1 LATASLDFPTIPN
14 APVMSVKT
22 PTLTGSAFSAGAAV
36 SLPPDVH
43 AVSINTAANDV
54 AIAALRRK
62 RTFLNLLIYFS
73 FFFCL

>member
-1 LATASLDFPTIPN
+1 
-14 APVMSVKT
+14 
-22 PTLTGSAFSAGAAV
+22 LTGSVFSAGAAV

-43 AVSINTAANDV
+43 AASTNTAANDD